1 MSAMQYQDK
10 HGIVEALVLAS
21 PEPLP
26 VARMCQVIEE
36 LTPSMVTGII
46 ADLNNRYMETGSSFR
61 IRLIAGG
68 YQYYVVPEYA
78 SYVDDLLVR
87 RRKLRLTRAA
97 LETLAVVAYRQ
108 PVTKTDL
115 EHIRGVAC
123 DGVLQNL
130 MEKNL
135 ITISGR
141 AETVGRPLQ
150 YATTDEFLKFF
161 GLASLEAL
169 PKMSEIEEMLALAEP
184 KPTDDE
190 MAGGIARD
198 ADQPEL
204 SLDVQPS
211 DLLVE
216 AMAAERRAITLQRG
230 GEEIA
235 DDTVVESSPETEAE
249 PVASEKS
256 SA

>member
-1 MSAMQYQDK
+1 MSEMQYQDK

-26 VARMCQVIEE
+26 ASRICQVVEE
-36 LTPSMVTGII
+36 LTPAKVTGVI
-46 ADLNNRYMETGSSFR
+46 ADLNNRYMETGSAFR

-78 SYVDDLLVR
+78 GYVDDLLVR

-135 ITISGR
+135 LTISGR

-161 GLASLEAL
+161 GLASLDAL
-169 PKMSEIEEMLALAEP
+169 PKMSEIEEMLALAEER
-184 KPTDDE
+184 PTEAE
-190 MAGGIARD
+190 MAEMNSESL
-198 ADQPEL
+198 DQAAL

-216 AMAAERRAITLQRG
+216 AMNAERRALTLQRG
-230 GEEIA
+230 SEEAA
-235 DDTVVESSPETEAE
+235 DDSEFDGDADSETEPVESEQT
-249 PVASEKS
+249 